1 MIERRMKLED
11 NPIERARSASKS
23 RRLMIARRAMS
34 MAGAC
39 LRYLC
44 RPILPKIESPQRWG
58 RHGRWGLR
66 TIRDTERVAICKQQI
81 FRFLHVH
88 SRHASADAC
97 KP

>member
-1 MIERRMKLED
+1 
-11 NPIERARSASKS
+11 
-23 RRLMIARRAMS
+23 

-39 LRYLC
+39 PNYLC

-81 FRFLHVH
+81 FRFLHVNM
-88 SRHASADAC
+88 RHASVDDC